1 MAEPLASASAWLPS
15 TAGEP
20 TLSEAAATYAS
31 QALSPATRRAYR
43 SHLRAWEAWC
53 QAKRAQ

>member
-1 MAEPLASASAWLPS
+1 MADLLAPPSSRLPTAAEPV
-15 TAGEP
+15 
-20 TLSEAAATYAS
+20 LSEAAATYAR